1 MGAAPS
7 KSNINQNTEEP
18 TLKNKLDIIA
28 SQLILDTNNDDLLKL
43 LEVTYCNT
51 ILKETESILD
61 NNYTKTQLDV
71 INGVITNKPATLK
84 LYSKLNTD
92 DIEKS
97 LKLIETTHITKKSL
111 CKNIALFYTKIT
123 HLYAAIYRV
132 IGEKSVCAIKKKIHT
147 VKTKKNRFTKNNLVF
162 ASSKYCKKNQ
172 IYKTKFL
179 YDEIGIPEL
188 EELYKDVYDEEKK
201 EFVMSETQKQV
212 YQVDVDTFHK
222 AYTGI
227 NNDGSVKSFKDIPI
241 FNYKISSSCDNAK
254 HRNSNKTYVGFSDNQ
269 TLKDFANFL
278 ANIMNTA
285 NNTQIKLV
293 NILENI
299 IFKKINNRYIINDTL
314 TMEILNENINIVRDL
329 IVKMFI
335 DCEEK
340 YQTAVSLF
348 KSIVFDKNISIS
360 ERRIKAVTSDNNLI
374 ENQDDL
380 DDIKEFKKDEEK
392 KENTTNYFT

>member
-1 MGAAPS
+1 MGATSS
-7 KSNINQNTEEP
+7 KLKINDNKEEP
-18 TLKNKLDIIA
+18 SLKNKLDIIA

-51 ILKETESILD
+51 ILKETENMLD

-71 INGVITNKPATLK
+71 INGIITNKPSTINI
-84 LYSKLNTD
+84 YSKLNTD

-132 IGEKSVCAIKKKIHT
+132 IGEKSICAIKKKIHT

-201 EFVMSETQKQV
+201 VFIMSEKQKKR
-212 YQVDVDTFHK
+212 YQNDVNTFYK
-222 AYTGI
+222 AYTGT
-227 NNDGSVKSFKDIPI
+227 NNDGSITSFKDIPI
-241 FNYKISSSCDNAK
+241 FNYKISSNCDNSK
-254 HRNSNKTYVGFSDNQ
+254 HKNSNKTYVGFSNNQ
-269 TLKDFANFL
+269 SLKDFANYL
-278 ANIMNTA
+278 ANIMNSA

-293 NILENI
+293 NILENV
-299 IFKKINNRYIINDTL
+299 IFKKINNQYIINDTL

-335 DCEEK
+335 DCEEN
-340 YQTAVSLF
+340 YQTAVNLF

-360 ERRIKAVTSDNNLI
+360 ERRIKSVSSNNNLI
-374 ENQDDL
+374 ENQDDI
-380 DDIKEFKKDEEK
+380 DDFNEFN
-392 KENTTNYFT
+392 KENEKNE